1 MKRFGF
7 LTILWAVVFVAS
19 SCHSGEKKTT
29 ETVTDTVTSIEFDNK
44 LYSFGQVVKG
54 EIVEHTYFFTNTG
67 NIDLIIDEVDPSCG
81 CTTPEWT
88 KEPVKP
94 GEKGKIRVKFD
105 TQHQSLGNKTKQV
118 AVYSNTV
125 PSRNLLQFS
134 AQVVAE

>member
-1 MKRFGF
+1 MKQFS
-7 LTILWAVVFVAS
+7 LFVSLALLFAC
-19 SCHSGEKKTT
+19 SCNSGNSKTEA
-29 ETVTDTVTSIEFDNK
+29 ETVTDTITSIEFESK
-44 LYSFGQVVKG
+44 TYAFGEVVKG
-54 EIVEHTYFFTNTG
+54 EVVEHTYIFTNTG

-88 KEPVKP
+88 KDPVKP

-118 AVYSNTV
+118 AVYSNTK

-134 AQVVAE
+134 AQVVEQ